1 MRIEAEEF
9 NATAPVGPGRPRELD
24 FHAREVRAESW
35 FLLAPWP
42 NWRRG
47 VKRPPTFTQCLHP
60 RASDAK
66 VSRVSSATVGANAGI
81 RRATRAC
88 MCLGVPGRVI
98 SIDGDVA
105 QVDFWGVTKPVR
117 LDVVD
122 APVQPGDYVLNH
134 VGFAIRRIPAEEIGE
149 TLALYDELLK
159 RAGES
164 DLMALDV
171 RGELAA
177 TGERD
182 D

>member
-1 MRIEAEEF
+1 
-9 NATAPVGPGRPRELD
+9 
-24 FHAREVRAESW
+24 
-35 FLLAPWP
+35 
-42 NWRRG
+42 
-47 VKRPPTFTQCLHP
+47 
-60 RASDAK
+60 
-66 VSRVSSATVGANAGI
+66 
-81 RRATRAC
+81 

-105 QVDFWGVTKPVR
+105 QVEFWGVTKPVR

-122 APVQPGDYVLNH
+122 APVAPGDYVLNH

-177 TGERD
+177 AGERD